1 MKRQISFRVVAVL
14 IVMLAASIN
23 VDAQIGGALKKAQNA
38 VKKTEKTVTN
48 NERAVKSTDRSIKNT
63 ERSVKSTEKTV
74 TGNNKSVN
82 SSKSNAKN
90 SEKQQVQDARQ
101 APSTEAPTTTD
112 APSTTETTPATTET
126 ATQTSSTQQ
135 VGKQPS
141 AEAIAADPRA
151 SVTTVEE
158 GYTKSP
164 AEIRAAY
171 EILCKADPDYPNK
184 PTFFFPYYHPYLH
197 KYYYLTDS
205 PAEIAF
211 FSKSG
216 KSLDAHRSKSR
227 KRSGYLEDEMKIRLL
242 YVDAFEARPEYVA
255 DTIPAGNRTPWGCI
269 DDCIGIMPVGIHV
282 ISAGY
287 ALFLADPEG
296 LKPFMRLCEATN
308 AGNAYT
314 TSINITGGNDGRTLN
329 SRPEKLTVKWE
340 HVESLSR
347 AYKDRIDAAS
357 KDITPMSVIRD
368 AATYYKNELAKYD
381 AAKDVANTRYYFHLF
396 EVAMYYWQESSKKA
410 DLAKEMDDLF
420 VQYVRYAKR
429 YTEWAEAAKLDAPPI
444 EMPRTY
450 TMNAALAAKALE
462 VAKSQ
467 FENRTAEPFKVDR
480 IVFLTDKW
488 SEAREQAWPN
498 RVVMRTTQV
507 GVLTNQDGKWV
518 IRQWTLQQ
526 DSDLKG
532 GFVETY
538 RYVAGDNYQP
548 KRVNY
553 KP

>member
-1 MKRQISFRVVAVL
+1 MKTKIKLRVLAAVVAL
-14 IVMLAASIN
+14 LTASIT
-23 VDAQIGGALKKAQNA
+23 VDAQVGSAINRARRTVEQTAKDAAKETKKEIEKTAKDA
-38 VKKTEKTVTN
+38 VK
-48 NERAVKSTDRSIKNT
+48 
-63 ERSVKSTEKTV
+63 
-74 TGNNKSVN
+74 
-82 SSKSNAKN
+82 
-90 SEKQQVQDARQ
+90 QQASDTQQ
-101 APSTEAPTTTD
+101 APTTSDTSQ
-112 APSTTETTPATTET
+112 APTTQETPVTTQPAA
-126 ATQTSSTQQ
+126 ATQAAATPQQ
-135 VGKQPS
+135 QGGKPS
-141 AEAIAADPRA
+141 AEAIADDPRA

-171 EILCKADPDYPNK
+171 EILCKADPNYPNK
-184 PTFFFPYYHPYLH
+184 PTFFSPYYHPYLH

-242 YVDAFEARPEYVA
+242 YVDDFEARPEYVA

-282 ISAGY
+282 ICAGY

-314 TSINITGGNDGRTLN
+314 TSINITGGSDGRTLN
-329 SRPEKLTVKWE
+329 SRPEKLTVRWE
-340 HVESLSR
+340 HVEALSR
-347 AYKDRIDAAS
+347 TYRDRIIDAG
-357 KDITPMSVIRD
+357 KGITPMSVIRD

-381 AAKDVANTRYYFHLF
+381 AAKDIANTRYYFHLF

-444 EMPRTY
+444 EMPKTY
-450 TMNAALAAKALE
+450 TMSAALAAKALE

-467 FENRTAEPFKVDR
+467 FENRNTEPFKVDR